1 LRRIVYDCQ
10 LFSPSLS
17 LTLRGGGGEEKG
29 KECSLKEERRK
40 IKTSAMRDRSKP
52 KVHSNFPLHTVAEGG
67 RAKERLQIEY
77 EFFQL
82 FHITYDNDDDI
93 FYHDESGL

>member
-1 LRRIVYDCQ
+1 MIANSSL
-10 LFSPSLS
+10 PLS

-67 RAKERLQIEY
+67 RERES
-77 EFFQL
+77 ERA
-82 FHITYDNDDDI
+82 ITD
-93 FYHDESGL
+93 